1 MRRVGRELAHTSH
14 QINRALDTCIGA
26 TVSPELTGM
35 RGMVLRYIVRHT
47 QNGQAVYQRDLEH
60 FFHVRRSSVTAMLK
74 GVEQAGFITRTPVA
88 EDARLKSLAVTEK
101 GMACYDQLERCI
113 TAFEERLQQDVSEE
127 ELQQLETI
135 LSKLLQNATA
145 VQNAPYIE

>member
-60 FFHVRRSSVTAMLK
+60 FFRVRRSSVTAMLK

-88 EDARLKSLAVTEK
+88 ARLKSLAVTEK

>member
-1 MRRVGRELAHTSH
+1 M
-14 QINRALDTCIGA
+14 CI
-26 TVSPELTGM
+26 
-35 RGMVLRYIVRHT
+35 
-47 QNGQAVYQRDLEH
+47 RD
-60 FFHVRRSSVTAMLK
+60 RLK